1 MDSLFGFLH
10 NLSFMLVPLLA
21 AVVLHEYAHGRV
33 AYFFGDPTAKSL
45 GRLTLNPLPHID
57 MYGSI
62 IVPLI
67 MFLIPGGFIFG
78 WAKPVPIDTGKLH
91 NPKRDMA
98 FVAIAGPL
106 MNLFLA
112 VVSGLLLA
120 LFLYID
126 PTLRENW
133 PPQPGVAPRG
143 DLLGMVLVPL
153 SAMMLFSVAINIVL
167 FAFNLLPIPPLD
179 GSRVLVS
186 ILPPKQ
192 AIALARL
199 ERHGMLVVLGLI
211 MVNSYIPILSM
222 YIGSIRELFFQVF
235 LSNFLS

>member
-33 AYFFGDPTAKSL
+33 AHFFGDPTAKSL

-67 MFLIPGGFIFG
+67 LFLIPGGFIFG
-78 WAKPVPIDTGKLH
+78 WAKPVPINAGKLH

-98 FVAIAGPL
+98 IVAVAGPL
-106 MNLFLA
+106 MNLCLA
-112 VVSGLLLA
+112 IVSGLLLA
-120 LFLYID
+120 LFLHMD
-126 PTLRENW
+126 PTLQENW
-133 PPQPGVAPRG
+133 PPQPGVEPRG
-143 DLLGMVLVPL
+143 DLLGMILVPL
-153 SAMMLFSVAINIVL
+153 MAMALFSMVINIVL

-179 GSRVLVS
+179 GSRVLVCF
-186 ILPPKQ
+186 LPPKP
-192 AIALARL
+192 AMALSRL
-199 ERHGMLVVLGLI
+199 EPYGMLVVLGLL
-211 MVNSYIPILSM
+211 MVNSHIPILSI
-222 YIGSIRELFFQVF
+222 YIGSIQQAFFHFF
-235 LSNFLS
+235 LSEFMS

>member
-222 YIGSIRELFFQVF
+222 YIGSIREFFFLVF